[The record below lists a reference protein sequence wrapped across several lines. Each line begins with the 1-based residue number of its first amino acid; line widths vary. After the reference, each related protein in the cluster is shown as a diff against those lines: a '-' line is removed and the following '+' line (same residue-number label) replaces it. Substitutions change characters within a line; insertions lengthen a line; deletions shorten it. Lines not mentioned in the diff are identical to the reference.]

1 LNRANRLI
9 LDGTL
14 TARDILRHTPAG
26 IAIVEFVL
34 EHESTQAEA
43 GAERMVRLEMSCI
56 AVEEIARVVSASP
69 LGGRVQAAG
78 FLAPKARSSRT
89 PVLHVTDIEFKE
101 GD

>member
-1 LNRANRLI
+1 MNRANRLV

-14 TARDILRHTPAG
+14 AARDILRHTPAG
-26 IAIVEFVL
+26 IAIVDFVL
-34 EHESTQAEA
+34 EHESMQAEA
-43 GAERMVRLEMSCI
+43 GAERAVRLEMSCV
-56 AVEEIARVVSASP
+56 AVEEVARVVAASP
-69 LGGRVQAAG
+69 LGARVQAAG

>member
-1 LNRANRLI
+1 LNRANRLV

-26 IAIVEFVL
+26 IAIVDFVL

-43 GAERMVRLEMSCI
+43 GAERTVRLEMSCI

-69 LGGRVQAAG
+69 LGARLEARG